1 MIAICRWDFISKD
14 GKRKANSRDKE
25 LCSIAE
31 GEELPTYIL
40 ADKQLRLGLF
50 FRHSTIACK
59 LSAPGGYCLRLLL
72 LLLLSVPPTWHTLD
86 TCTHEYIDAYVGDN
100 DAALSSR
107 IWPVYSS
114 TNTLHSTL
122 GKAINNEIHFFI
134 QLFIIIFLFF
144 FLHTVSQV
152 PPYIEERK

>member
-1 MIAICRWDFISKD
+1 MVKEKQTQEIKSYAALLRAKSCPRTYLQTN
-14 GKRKANSRDKE
+14 NSGLASFSGTRQ
-25 LCSIAE
+25 
-31 GEELPTYIL
+31 LPVNYL
-40 ADKQLRLGLF
+40 
-50 FRHSTIACK
+50 H
-59 LSAPGGYCLRLLL
+59 PGGIVSDSYCYCQCRQLG
-72 LLLLSVPPTWHTLD
+72 
-86 TCTHEYIDAYVGDN
+86 THEYIDAYVGDN

-144 FLHTVSQV
+144 YFCTLSHKFRH
-152 PPYIEERK
+152 I

>member
-14 GKRKANSRDKE
+14 GKRKTNSSDKE

-31 GEELPTYIL
+31 GEQLPTYIL

-144 FLHTVSQV
+144 FFCTLSHKFRH
-152 PPYIEERK
+152 I